1 MFGKFHRFTL
11 WESIERF
18 ESFHAKCHIVYS
30 NKELNDLIDA
40 YDAYDAYDAGETNF
54 NSLLK
59 ATPAPMIVGTISPLL
74 GGSIMPLIVD

>member
-40 YDAYDAYDAGETNF
+40 YDAGETNF

-59 ATPAPMIVGTISPLL
+59 TTPAPMIVGTISPLL
-74 GGSIMPLIVD
+74 GGSIMPLIAD